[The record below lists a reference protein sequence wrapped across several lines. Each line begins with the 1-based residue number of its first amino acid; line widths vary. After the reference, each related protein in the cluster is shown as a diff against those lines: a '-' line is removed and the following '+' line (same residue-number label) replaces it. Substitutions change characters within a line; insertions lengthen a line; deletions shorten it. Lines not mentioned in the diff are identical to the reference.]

1 MTTRERLV
9 FTSRRQAFNR
19 ILLSMNKEHQQEKR
33 RFYKVLTCVFNAVIL
48 HSVVLTQGPP
58 LPQASELLSSLREEQ
73 IEALL
78 ARTKERFFEAGEEV
92 WSAGKRVDD
101 LIFIKQVNHFH
112 TPHLICTTHM

>member
-78 ARTKERFFEAGEEV
+78 ARTKERFFEVQPRIPAKSQFRT
-92 WSAGKRVDD
+92 SARD
-101 LIFIKQVNHFH
+101 LRGAVI
-112 TPHLICTTHM
+112 